1 MERIP
6 HLNKFTMFSKCL
18 KYSSNEFVYEG
29 ITSEIT
35 DKKKVFKC
43 LTSKRSDILKMALGE
58 NDKHRAII

>member
-1 MERIP
+1 MLCSRSV
-6 HLNKFTMFSKCL
+6 K

-35 DKKKVFKC
+35 DKEKVFKC

-58 NDKHRAII
+58 NDKDRAIIK